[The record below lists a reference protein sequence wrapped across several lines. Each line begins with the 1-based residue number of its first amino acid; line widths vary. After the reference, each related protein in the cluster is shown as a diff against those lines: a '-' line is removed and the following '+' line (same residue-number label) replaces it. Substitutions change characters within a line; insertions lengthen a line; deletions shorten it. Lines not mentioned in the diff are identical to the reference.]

1 VREEWFRDHF
11 LLKFSQFQPI
21 DFLYTHGMGFYP
33 TMTLEK
39 GKPREIV
46 GRKAT
51 GLSPELKG

>member
-21 DFLYTHGMGFYP
+21 GLLYIHGMGFYP
-33 TMTLEK
+33 TMRLEK
-39 GKPREIV
+39 GKLRESV

-51 GLSPELKG
+51 DLSPN